1 MTGHDLREATWR
13 VLDQRTLVDRRPW
26 YRIDEQRVELPD
38 GRVIDGYAQMRLR
51 DYAIVVALTEDDHL
65 LVERMYKH
73 GPGRVVLDLVAGLVE
88 DSERPADAAKR
99 ELREETGYESERW
112 TSLGSYVVNSNY
124 GCGRMHAFLATD
136 AKQTLRPDS
145 PDLEEMELM
154 LLPFR
159 EAVDRLLQGK
169 VELLSAA
176 AAIALANAHRTRPA
190 A

>member
-1 MTGHDLREATWR
+1 MTGHDPQAAGWR

-88 DSERPADAAKR
+88 DTEQPADAAKR
-99 ELREETGYESERW
+99 ELREETGSWRQL
-112 TSLGSYVVNSNY
+112 TSSCRASSNY
-124 GCGRMHAFLATD
+124 F
-136 AKQTLRPDS
+136 LRPQRLRS
-145 PDLEEMELM
+145 PTLIE
-154 LLPFR
+154 R
-159 EAVDRLLQGK
+159 GAR
-169 VELLSAA
+169 
-176 AAIALANAHRTRPA
+176 RTRAAREGMPA
-190 A
+190 GLLTEPMPWDRHLQE